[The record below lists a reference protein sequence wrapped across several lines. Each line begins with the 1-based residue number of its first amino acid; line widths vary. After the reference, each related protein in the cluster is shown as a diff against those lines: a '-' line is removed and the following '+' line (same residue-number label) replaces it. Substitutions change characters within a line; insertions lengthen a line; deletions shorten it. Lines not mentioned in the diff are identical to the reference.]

1 MTRESTLFNIRYSFH
16 IETMQATLYN
26 RLDRLMSLAQIM
38 LGSAIFAAYG
48 SLPLFGAVVACI
60 SAASFVWQ
68 PGKAA
73 MLCEVQAKKM
83 KELISKPSD
92 FSTEELHAAYLKA
105 EEGDNPTLGLLRDAA
120 YKRTLI
126 VLDRSKEASAIRLSL
141 PEKVTA
147 FLAGDLPKDEDSPN

>member
-16 IETMQATLYN
+16 IETMQATLYS
-26 RLDRLMSLAQIM
+26 RLDRLMSFVQIM

-60 SAASFVWQ
+60 SAISFVWQ

-83 KELISKPSD
+83 KELINKPSN
-92 FSTEELHAAYLKA
+92 FSAEELHAAYLRA

-120 YKRTLI
+120 HKRALI
-126 VLDRSKEASAIRLSL
+126 ALGRSQESMAIQLT
-141 PEKVTA
+141 PFEKIA
-147 FLAGDLPKDEDSPN
+147 ALFAGDLPKDE